1 MKVDELLEALQ
12 RQHDRRHGENIVAIP
27 YDKGFATVGGSPY
40 TSIEHVS
47 AGFDWNKGKTFL
59 TPEIPLGVTGDD
71 FKKIK
76 DDLRNAQERLA
87 YIRMALTT
95 KSLSPESKVKAAIS
109 HLK

>member
-27 YDKGFATVGGSPY
+27 YDKGYVTLGGSPF
-40 TSIEHVS
+40 TTVQSVS
-47 AGFDWNKGKTFL
+47 AGFDWNNGKTFL
-59 TPEIPLGVTGDD
+59 TPETPLGATGDD
-71 FKKIK
+71 LKKIK

-95 KSLSPESKVKAAIS
+95 KSLSSDAKVKAAIS